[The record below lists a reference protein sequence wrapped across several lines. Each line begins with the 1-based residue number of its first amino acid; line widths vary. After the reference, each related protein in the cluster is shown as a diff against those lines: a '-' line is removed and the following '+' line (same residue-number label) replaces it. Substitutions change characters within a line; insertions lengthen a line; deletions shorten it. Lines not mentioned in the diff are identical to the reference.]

1 MGKGESVFYKFLRLF
16 TDIRPGEAPK
26 ALLLSLNLFLLLLA
40 YYLIKPVRE
49 ALLLV
54 DKDAPRIK
62 SYLSGA
68 QAVLFVFVILA
79 FSLLASKVPR
89 HKLITWV
96 TLFFI
101 SNLGVFY
108 ILDLAGVGA
117 GAMGIVFFI
126 WIGIFN
132 LLVVAQFWGFANDLY
147 TYEAGKRIFPLI
159 AFGATLGAVTGSR
172 IAKLIIEPV
181 GKFNMMLLSGGVL
194 GVCIL
199 MAVLIHRRE
208 VRLPQSGGRP
218 DAHLQEKP
226 LKPGDGFSLVVKTR
240 YLLFIAL
247 AILVYN
253 FINTNGEYIISDVA
267 TRSGEKAFEAPS
279 IGQEQLDLKW
289 FRERDLN
296 NDDILADKEI
306 PNKKTL
312 NQLDDNTDEVI
323 TLEETRKFFVGGY
336 NGKFF
341 SDYQFLT
348 NILALVIQLFL
359 VSRIFRW
366 LGVGGAL
373 FVLPLIALGGYG
385 FISLGATLLLVKWVK
400 SLENGT
406 DYSLMNTTKAALFL
420 VTPREEKYKAKAAID
435 TFFVRGG
442 DALAALSVFV
452 GTTFLAMKLEK
463 FAILNIVFVLIWL
476 LLAYLIMRQ
485 YKLKKDQ
492 QGAVPAGEPAV
503 AKQPAWPKNI
513 QRK

>member
-1 MGKGESVFYKFLRLF
+1 MSNPAGSPNIFYKFLRLF
-16 TDIRPGEAPK
+16 TDIRPGEAAK
-26 ALLLSLNLFLLLLA
+26 ALLLALNLFLLLLA

-68 QAVLFVFVILA
+68 QAFLFVFVILA

-89 HKLITWV
+89 HKLISWV

-101 SNLGVFY
+101 SNLAIFY
-108 ILDLAGVGA
+108 LLHLGGIGA
-117 GAMGIVFFI
+117 GAMGIIFFI

-147 TYEAGKRIFPLI
+147 TYEMGKRIFPLI
-159 AFGATLGAVTGSR
+159 AFGATLGAVVGSF
-172 IAKLIIEPV
+172 IAKRIIGPQGE
-181 GKFNMMLLSGGVL
+181 FNMMLLSGAVL

-199 MAVLIHRRE
+199 MAVFIHHRE
-208 VRLPQSGGRP
+208 VRSAHAEARP

-240 YLLFIAL
+240 YLLYIAL

-267 TRSGEKAFEAPS
+267 TRSAEKAWNVPLSPPGE
-279 IGQEQLDLKW
+279 LNLKW
-289 FRERDLN
+289 FREKDLN
-296 NDDILADKEI
+296 RDGLLSGQEI
-306 PNKKTL
+306 PDKKVLDKLDANK
-312 NQLDDNTDEVI
+312 DEVI
-323 TLEETRKFFVGGY
+323 TLQEANKKYVGGY

-341 SDYQFLT
+341 SEYQFLT
-348 NILALVIQLFL
+348 NILALLIQLFL
-359 VSRIFRW
+359 VSRIFRRV
-366 LGVGGAL
+366 GVAGAL

-385 FISLGATLLLVKWVK
+385 FISLGATLVLVKWVK

-406 DYSLMNTTKAALFL
+406 DYSLMNTVKAALFL

-442 DALAALSVFV
+442 DALAALAVFV
-452 GTTFLAMKLEK
+452 GTTFLAMKIEK

-476 LLAYLIMRQ
+476 FLAYLIMRQ
-485 YKLKKDQ
+485 YKLKKVQ
-492 QGAVPAGEPAV
+492 QT
-503 AKQPAWPKNI
+503 KSYKF
-513 QRK
+513 

>member
-1 MGKGESVFYKFLRLF
+1 MSRADLPNPNAPAGRMHIGYAFLRLF
-16 TDIRPGEAPK
+16 TDIRPGEAAK
-26 ALLLSLNLFLLLLA
+26 AFLLTLNIFTLLLA

-68 QAVLFVFVILA
+68 QAVLLVFVILG
-79 FSLLASKVPR
+79 FSWLASKVSR

-101 SNLGVFY
+101 SNLAVFY
-108 ILDLAGVGA
+108 ILHLAGVGA
-117 GAMGIVFFI
+117 GVMGIVFFI

-147 TYEAGKRIFPLI
+147 DPEQGKRIFPLI
-159 AFGATLGAVTGSR
+159 AFGATLGAVAGSR
-172 IAKLIIEPV
+172 VAKLIIGPL
-181 GKFNMMLLSGGVL
+181 GLYNMMLLAGGLLVLCIFLAVTIHGREMARSGG
-194 GVCIL
+194 
-199 MAVLIHRRE
+199 E
-208 VRLPQSGGRP
+208 PSGAARVQ
-218 DAHLQEKP
+218 DKP

-253 FINTNGEYIISDVA
+253 FINTLGEYIISDVA
-267 TRSGEKAFEAPS
+267 TRAGLAAVARGEAENMGVY
-279 IGQEQLDLKW
+279 IG
-289 FRERDLN
+289 
-296 NDDILADKEI
+296 
-306 PNKKTL
+306 
-312 NQLDDNTDEVI
+312 
-323 TLEETRKFFVGGY
+323 G
-336 NGKFF
+336 FF

-359 VSRIFRW
+359 VSRIFKW

-373 FVLPLIALGGYG
+373 FVLPFIALGGYA
-385 FISLGATLLLVKWVK
+385 FISLGATLVLVKWVK

-442 DALAALSVFV
+442 DALAALAVFA
-452 GTTFLAMKLEK
+452 GTTFLGLSIEK
-463 FAILNIVFVLIWL
+463 FAVLNIAFVLLWIGL
-476 LLAYLIMRQ
+476 SVLIYKH
-485 YKLKKDQ
+485 YKLRRG
-492 QGAVPAGEPAV
+492 GAGGFAASG
-503 AKQPAWPKNI
+503 PK
-513 QRK
+513 

>member
-1 MGKGESVFYKFLRLF
+1 MSDSPGSPNVFYKFLRLF

-26 ALLLSLNLFLLLLA
+26 ALLLALNIFLLLLA

-68 QAVLFVFVILA
+68 QAVLLVFVIMA

-101 SNLGVFY
+101 SNLVIFY
-108 ILDLAGVGA
+108 ILHLAGVGA

-147 TYEAGKRIFPLI
+147 TYEVGKRIFPLI
-159 AFGATLGAVTGSR
+159 AFGATLGAVVGSL
-172 IAKLIIEPV
+172 IARQFKKEEGNYYL
-181 GKFNMMLLSGGVL
+181 MLLSAGLL
-194 GVCIL
+194 GLCIL
-199 MAVLIHRRE
+199 LAILIHGREVNGARRE
-208 VRLPQSGGRP
+208 GSDERKVLVP
-218 DAHLQEKP
+218 P

-240 YLLFIAL
+240 YLFYIAL

-253 FINTNGEYIISDVA
+253 FINTIGEYIISNVA
-267 TRSGEKAFEAPS
+267 TQHGLEAFKVAAAGQSQKAFM
-279 IGQEQLDLKW
+279 QVFQ
-289 FRERDLN
+289 R
-296 NDDILADKEI
+296 
-306 PNKKTL
+306 
-312 NQLDDNTDEVI
+312 Q
-323 TLEETRKFFVGGY
+323 
-336 NGKFF
+336 FF
-341 SDYQFLT
+341 SEYQFLT
-348 NILALVIQLFL
+348 NIMALAIQLFL

-373 FVLPLIALGGYG
+373 FVLPFIALGGYA

-406 DYSLMNTTKAALFL
+406 DYSVMNTTKAALFL

-442 DALAALSVFV
+442 DALAALAVFV
-452 GTTFLAMKLEK
+452 GTTFLAMKIEK
-463 FAILNIVFVLIWL
+463 FAILNIAFVLVWL
-476 LLAYLIMRQ
+476 FLAYLIMQQ
-485 YKLKKDQ
+485 YKLKKVQ
-492 QGAVPAGEPAV
+492 SAVVQGS
-503 AKQPAWPKNI
+503 KK
-513 QRK
+513 

>member
-1 MGKGESVFYKFLRLF
+1 MSDSADSSNVFYKFLRLF

-26 ALLLSLNLFLLLLA
+26 ALLLALNIFLLLLA

-68 QAVLFVFVILA
+68 QAFLLVFVIMA

-101 SNLGVFY
+101 SNLVIFY
-108 ILDLAGVGA
+108 ILHLAGVGA

-147 TYEAGKRIFPLI
+147 IDEVGKRIFPLI

-172 IAKLIIEPV
+172 IAKLIIEPL
-181 GKFNMMLLSGGVL
+181 GKFNLMLLSGAVL

-208 VRLPQSGGRP
+208 VRSPQSGGQP

-240 YLLFIAL
+240 YLLYIAL

-253 FINTNGEYIISDVA
+253 FINTIGEYIISDVS
-267 TRSGEKAFEAPS
+267 TRSGGKAFEATS
-279 IGQEQLDLKW
+279 SVQEQLNLKW

-296 NDDILADKEI
+296 NDNILADKEV

-312 NQLDDNTDEVI
+312 ERLDDNKDKVI
-323 TLEETRKFFVGGY
+323 TLKEAREFFIGEY

-366 LGVGGAL
+366 VGVGGAL
-373 FVLPLIALGGYG
+373 FVLPFIALGGYA

-406 DYSLMNTTKAALFL
+406 DYSLMNTIKAALFL

-442 DALAALSVFV
+442 DALAALAVFV
-452 GTTFLAMKLEK
+452 GTTFLAMKIEK
-463 FAILNIVFVLIWL
+463 FAILNIAIVFVWL

-485 YKLKKDQ
+485 YKLKKAQ
-492 QGAVPAGEPAV
+492 PAV
-503 AKQPAWPKNI
+503 VQDHK
-513 QRK
+513 

>member
-1 MGKGESVFYKFLRLF
+1 MRYSVARPNLFYRFLRLF

-49 ALLLV
+49 ALLLL

-68 QAVLFVFVILA
+68 QAFLFVFVILA
-79 FSLLASKVPR
+79 FGLLASKVPR

-101 SNLGVFY
+101 SNLAIFY
-108 ILDLAGVGA
+108 FLHLAGIGA

-132 LLVVAQFWGFANDLY
+132 YLVVAQFWGFANDLY
-147 TYEAGKRIFPLI
+147 TYESGKRIFPLI
-159 AFGATLGAVTGSR
+159 AFGATLGAVVGSR
-172 IAKLIIEPV
+172 IAKLIIEPL

-194 GVCIL
+194 GICIL
-199 MAVLIHRRE
+199 MAVFIHRRE
-208 VRLPQSGGRP
+208 ARSTDPGGGP
-218 DAHLQEKP
+218 DHHLQEKP

-240 YLLFIAL
+240 YLLYIAL

-253 FINTNGEYIISDVA
+253 FINTIGEYIISDVA
-267 TRSGEKAFEAPS
+267 TRSGLEAFQQTAAVGQSQEAFMGVF
-279 IGQEQLDLKW
+279 I
-289 FRERDLN
+289 
-296 NDDILADKEI
+296 
-306 PNKKTL
+306 
-312 NQLDDNTDEVI
+312 
-323 TLEETRKFFVGGY
+323 
-336 NGKFF
+336 GKFF

-366 LGVGGAL
+366 VGLGGAL
-373 FVLPLIALGGYG
+373 FVLPFIALGGYG
-385 FISLGATLLLVKWVK
+385 FISLGATLVLVKWVK

-406 DYSLMNTTKAALFL
+406 DYSLMNTIKAALFL
-420 VTPREEKYKAKAAID
+420 VTSREEKYKAKAAID
-435 TFFVRGG
+435 TFFVRAG
-442 DALAALSVFV
+442 DALAALAVFV
-452 GTTFLAMKLEK
+452 GTTFLAMKIEK

-476 LLAYLIMRQ
+476 FLAALIVRQ
-485 YKLKKDQ
+485 YKLKKGQ
-492 QGAVPAGEPAV
+492 QGIVPAGEPIV
-503 AKQPAWPKNI
+503 VKQPARPKNI
-513 QRK
+513 QRR